1 MFKDGSA
8 WDGAQLLRREI
19 GPNVEVMEISTSPHA
34 TKLVEG
40 NREVKEKKQFS
51 GSLIMPMLIRLAE
64 LRLATR

>member
-40 NREVKEKKQFS
+40 NREVKEKIVQW
-51 GSLIMPMLIRLAE
+51 LTDNAYVD
-64 LRLATR
+64 